1 MLFSSTH
8 FIFLFLPL
16 VLIGFHALRL
26 TAGAGAGR
34 LLLIVASTFFYGW
47 WNPAYV
53 ILIVLS
59 MLTNYAL
66 GLTIGK
72 SSTSGNSKKIALLAG
87 LALNLGLLGYYKYAG
102 FITASVSGLFL
113 DYPILVDIVLPLAIS
128 FFTFQQIAFLVDVY
142 RNSSIMETT
151 TLEKYLCFILFFP
164 QLIAG
169 PIVHHKQLVPQL
181 ADKVLNGI
189 TLRHLM
195 LGIGIF
201 SLGLFKKVILADQI
215 ADISEPIF
223 LRHSE
228 GRDLSPST
236 AWIGILTFTFRLY
249 FDFSGYSDMAF
260 GLGLMFG
267 IILPINFF
275 SPYKANNI
283 NETWLRWNI
292 TLGQFFAA
300 YVFKPLGGRSRGSII
315 TARNLIIL
323 MLLSGVW
330 HGAGWNYLIWGL
342 MQGSAMMWLLFWPK
356 IVSRITSEKLRE
368 SWAYST
374 FFCCAVTFVF
384 WIFSLVAFKVTNMK
398 DMARYYSAM
407 FDLSANDLVEWLS
420 AYFQQ
425 ATTFGEN
432 LLTGGPLLNS
442 VLLEGTSWLILCFA
456 IVFLAPN
463 VFQFFGVTRNGR
475 IGNAKVDLGR
485 GILAGIAG
493 GLAIV
498 MTISSTSSDF
508 IYFVF

>member
-1 MLFSSTH
+1 MLFSSTY

-26 TAGAGAGR
+26 LAGARAGR

-53 ILIVLS
+53 VLIVLS
-59 MLTNYAL
+59 MVSNY
-66 GLTIGK
+66 TIGSLIGRAATDIRYK
-72 SSTSGNSKKIALLAG
+72 RLALLAG
-87 LALNLGLLGYYKYAG
+87 LASNLGLLAYYKYAG
-102 FITASVSGLFL
+102 FIVVSVSGLL
-113 DYPILVDIVLPLAIS
+113 VDYPILIDIVLPLAIS
-128 FFTFQQIAFLVDVY
+128 FFTFQQVAFLVDVY
-142 RNSSIMETT
+142 RDNSIMETT

-189 TLRHLM
+189 TSRHIM

-201 SLGLFKKVILADQI
+201 LLGLFKKVVLADQI

-223 LRHSE
+223 LRHGE
-228 GRDLSPST
+228 GSDLDPVT
-236 AWIGILTFTFRLY
+236 AWIGILAFTFRLY

-275 SPYKANNI
+275 SPYKATNI

-300 YVFKPLGGRSRGSII
+300 YVFKPLGGRSRNVLT
-315 TARNLIIL
+315 TARNVLIL

-342 MQGSAMMWLLFWPK
+342 MQGSAMVWLLFWPGF
-356 IVSRITSEKLRE
+356 ISLVTSIKLRE

-374 FFCCAVTFVF
+374 LFCGAITFTF
-384 WIFSLVAFKVTNMK
+384 WILSLVAFKVTRVE
-398 DMARYYSAM
+398 DISRYYKSM
-407 FDLSANDLVEWLS
+407 FTLSATDIGEWIES
-420 AYFQQ
+420 YYQQ
-425 ATTFGEN
+425 VTTFTES
-432 LLTGGPLLNS
+432 LFMGGSLVNS
-442 VLLEGTSWLILCFA
+442 VLLEGTSWLIVSFA

-463 VFQFFGVTRNGR
+463 VFQFFGITRNGR
-475 IGNAKVDLGR
+475 IGRAKLSVGR
-485 GILAGIAG
+485 GVLAGVAG
-493 GLAIV
+493 GLALA
-498 MTISSTSSDF
+498 MTISGTSSDF